1 MSQSYEQLKARVLQL
16 RQEGRVQVE
25 PTDEERIDWVYG
37 NTKIENDDIT
47 RAMVEQVVARQN
59 AERRK
64 LG

>member
-16 RQEGRVQVE
+16 RQEGRVQVW

-47 RAMVEQVVARQN
+47 REMVEQVVARQN
-59 AERRK
+59 AERQK